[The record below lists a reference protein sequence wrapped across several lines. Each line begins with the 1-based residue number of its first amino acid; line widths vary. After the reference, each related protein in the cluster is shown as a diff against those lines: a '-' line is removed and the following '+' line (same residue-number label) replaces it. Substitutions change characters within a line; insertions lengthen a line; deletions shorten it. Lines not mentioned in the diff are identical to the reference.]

1 MRNQDFIVI
10 NNLQVE
16 TFVGIN
22 ASEQSDRQ
30 PVIIN
35 IKMAVNNKA
44 ALSNDIMDA
53 INYKDVYDKVTNFVI
68 YGRFQLLEN
77 MAEQIAHLLLEN
89 FLIHYVKIEINKP
102 NALNKAIAG
111 TIVERVRQVKGT

>member
-1 MRNQDFIVI
+1 MKNQDFIVI

-22 ASEQSDRQ
+22 AHEQIERQ

-35 IKMAVNNKA
+35 IKMAVNNAA
-44 ALSNDIMDA
+44 ALSNDINDA
-53 INYKDVYDKVTNFVI
+53 INYKVVYDKVTNFVI
-68 YGRFQLLEN
+68 YGKFLLLEN
-77 MAEQIAHLLLEN
+77 MAEQIANLLFEN
-89 FLIHYVKIEINKP
+89 FSIQYVKIEINKP

-111 TIVERVRQVKGT
+111 TIVERVRQING